1 MMPAMPSI
9 LITMMTMCIMRLMIV
24 VMTMIMIRLVN
35 HRLNDIVQR
44 NYELFSKLHLDG
56 LCLMGKN
63 SGKIARFNPNSYR
76 RNSTSNKAVY
86 THELEVPQIDRP
98 LRHVHC
104 NSVTLEHVKVDYIV
118 LQALKRSLK
127 YSFRQMDFLY
137 CMLNVNNQAEFA
149 YLLREWNVQKLSFAH
164 CNWPEN
170 SEFYSISDK
179 LFEFN
184 PQLQHVSISFDKV
197 TNIKISDTTLKK
209 WASCTS
215 WPRSFILHNVKSEIT
230 HEGVA
235 AVISSYVAQARAK
248 RDKVFGSTILWNFG
262 VVNTSLDWLTP
273 TL

>member
-1 MMPAMPSI
+1 
-9 LITMMTMCIMRLMIV
+9 
-24 VMTMIMIRLVN
+24 
-35 HRLNDIVQR
+35 
-44 NYELFSKLHLDG
+44 
-56 LCLMGKN
+56 MGKN

-149 YLLREWNVQKLSFAH
+149 YLLREWNVQELSFAH

-262 VVNTSLDWLTP
+262 VVNTSLDWLTRELTSLEPHIRYLKQIPHGIHLKIQVCP
-273 TL
+273 TVPALHVRLVFAYRSLRVLKKNISLPTVLATL